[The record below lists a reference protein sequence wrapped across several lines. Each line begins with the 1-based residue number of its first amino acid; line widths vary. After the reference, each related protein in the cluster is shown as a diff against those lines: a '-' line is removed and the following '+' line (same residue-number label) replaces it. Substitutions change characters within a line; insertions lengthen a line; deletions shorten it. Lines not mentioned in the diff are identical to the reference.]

1 MVNQIQ
7 KNSNDINARL
17 QAIQTSC
24 LFKPPETKYLELPSA
39 KDFFENIER
48 ERSKD
53 YEVLARKYRAIG
65 PLLTKVEGLVV
76 NTNTGKSEKLHP
88 YYAYW
93 ERKIYTAITKVRL
106 KCTCT

>member
-1 MVNQIQ
+1 MGIP
-7 KNSNDINARL
+7 IFLRA
-17 QAIQTSC
+17 
-24 LFKPPETKYLELPSA
+24 LFDV

-76 NTNTGKSEKLHP
+76 NTNTGKSAKLHP

-93 ERKIYTAITKVRL
+93 ERKIYASITKVS
-106 KCTCT
+106 

>member
-1 MVNQIQ
+1 MSLTI
-7 KNSNDINARL
+7 L
-17 QAIQTSC
+17 PQTGIFLRA
-24 LFKPPETKYLELPSA
+24 LFDVQ
-39 KDFFENIER
+39 DFFENIER

-76 NTNTGKSEKLHP
+76 NTNTGKSAKLHP

-93 ERKIYTAITKVRL
+93 ERKIYASITKVS
-106 KCTCT
+106 